1 MATNFANILQGQ
13 DLMTGLQAR
22 DVRLGTVSGSR
33 RVHWMLFGVT
43 MLSLFCFA
51 DLAQSQ
57 PPVRQ
62 GRWMRGEGPRW
73 QRFGRRQ
80 GERRFGMSRFERTID
95 SGHLFLE
102 GEYISSPFE
111 VTFENEELRIND
123 VVVPVSTDNYVAME
137 DEDEDLLLDE
147 GDGPARRR
155 RRPQVPRDVMNLVQT
170 LQSDGVVVALPGN
183 GPVAVDPDAMFQ
195 TLISEDRTA
204 YLDELLQY
212 LPPTADRSAMVEWV
226 QSYEPPA
233 GLVEFASNWVESRDR
248 AEAVNMASINAVRR
262 LNQFAYPLSIFGMII
277 GAMSAGHLLSWRP
290 TVAGSGQETDASP
303 LALRMLNRVDHSDRA
318 AVAVRPDVDDP
329 CLTGRSDE
337 GAEPSGQP
345 VRE

>member
-226 QSYEPPA
+226 QSYEPP
-233 GLVEFASNWVESRDR
+233 R
-248 AEAVNMASINAVRR
+248 AWWS
-262 LNQFAYPLSIFGMII
+262 L
-277 GAMSAGHLLSWRP
+277 RP
-290 TVAGSGQETDASP
+290 TGSSP
-303 LALRMLNRVDHSDRA
+303 GTGPKRSTWRRSMPSADSISLRIL
-318 AVAVRPDVDDP
+318 
-329 CLTGRSDE
+329 CRSLE
-337 GAEPSGQP
+337 
-345 VRE
+345 